1 MCALLSAWSLWSFDR
16 EELFFKTNG
25 FLSGFREESAHR
37 LRTPR
42 AQVFERVPEGR
53 GGGWTG
59 PAGLQR
65 YRFGPLCH
73 ELWAQGHREGY
84 HWWVIN
90 ALGFFFLN
98 FLGESPHCSARWL
111 HFTPAARGSAVLH
124 VLTSTGCVLSCWRP
138 FWPARGGISSWF
150 CFVSLIISDVERLF
164 TCLLAICVFL
174 RKIPV
179 QILCPF
185 LNQIVRS
192 FFAFFEL
199 FN

>member
-16 EELFFKTNG
+16 EELFLKTNG

-59 PAGLQR
+59 PAGLQCH
-65 YRFGPLCH
+65 RFGPLCH

-90 ALGFFFLN
+90 ALGFFFFKLSWGISTL
-98 FLGESPHCSARWL
+98 FRTMASLYASRTRVRRPPRPHQHWMYL
-111 HFTPAARGSAVLH
+111 VLLTAVLTGEWWYLVV
-124 VLTSTGCVLSCWRP
+124 VLHCVPDNQWCWASFHMP
-138 FWPARGGISSWF
+138 VGHP
-150 CFVSLIISDVERLF
+150 CFPQKDTCSNPLPIFKSD
-164 TCLLAICVFL
+164 C
-174 RKIPV
+174 
-179 QILCPF
+179 
-185 LNQIVRS
+185 
-192 FFAFFEL
+192 
-199 FN
+199 